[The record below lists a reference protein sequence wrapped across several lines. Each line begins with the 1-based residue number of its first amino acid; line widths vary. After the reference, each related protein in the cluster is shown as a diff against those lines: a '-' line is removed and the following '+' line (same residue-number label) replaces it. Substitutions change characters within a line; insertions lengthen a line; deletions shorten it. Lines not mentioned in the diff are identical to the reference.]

1 MTGLMTSFWPVG
13 LVTNITKMQSNGNL
27 PVILVTSW

>member
-1 MTGLMTSFWPVG
+1 MTSPMTSFWPVG
-13 LVTNITKMQSNGNL
+13 PVTNLTEMQSNGNL